1 MLKKIVANKKKHQ
14 ADPERSEQS
23 RVRAKTNFG
32 PRNDVVQAMREEGLL
47 KGRLPTRGSALDIQI
62 KERVAARQ
70 RSPSPMDT
78 DDSNEDSE

>member
-1 MLKKIVANKKKHQ
+1 MLKKIVANKKKQQ

-32 PRNDVVQAMREEGLL
+32 ARNDVIKEMRKEGLL

-62 KERVAARQ
+62 KERVAERQ
-70 RSPSPMDT
+70 RSPSPMDI
-78 DDSNEDSE
+78 DDSNEESE